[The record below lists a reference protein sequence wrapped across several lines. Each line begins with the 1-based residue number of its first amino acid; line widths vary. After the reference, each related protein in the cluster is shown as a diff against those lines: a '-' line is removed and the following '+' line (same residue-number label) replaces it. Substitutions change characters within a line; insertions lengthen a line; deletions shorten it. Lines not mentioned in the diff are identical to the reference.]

1 MRRKLHCKGKLTL
14 AVYTGKIRKCMLVN
28 VMVYTFYNY
37 RELISS
43 INEGLEIQGEVYGA
57 ADSTG

>member
-1 MRRKLHCKGKLTL
+1 L